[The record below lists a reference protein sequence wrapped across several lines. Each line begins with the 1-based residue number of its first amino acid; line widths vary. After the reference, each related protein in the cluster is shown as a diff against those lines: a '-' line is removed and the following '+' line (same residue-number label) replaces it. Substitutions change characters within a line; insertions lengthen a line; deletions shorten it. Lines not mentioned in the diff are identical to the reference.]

1 MTVSAVPY
9 WRISSYY
16 LFYFAILGAT
26 VPYWNLYLLDIGFT
40 PLEIGW
46 ITAITLAVRVV
57 APNLWGWLADRT
69 GQRMVVVRW
78 GMGLALASFLLV
90 AMDTRFVWIAVT
102 MTLFSFFWN
111 ACLAQFEANTM
122 NHLDGQNS
130 RYGLLRLWGSIG
142 FIGVVGGGGVLLERY
157 GIGLLIPLVEIL
169 IVGALIASLLVPGH
183 PGKTHQHSQQSL
195 FSVLKQ
201 PRVILFLL
209 VVMLMQA
216 SHGPY
221 YTFFSIYL
229 ESLGYSRGLVGYLWA
244 LGVVAEVGVFI
255 LLARWLPVLGVS
267 RVLFF
272 SMVLAVLRWLII
284 GMAADSMVLLL
295 LAQLLHAATFGAFH
309 AAAIAQVHELFSGR
323 NQGRGQ
329 ALFSSVG
336 FGLGGALGGLYSGYA
351 WEGLGPT
358 GAFLIAALLA
368 AIGALLALFLKPST
382 RVVV

>member
-1 MTVSAVPY
+1 
-9 WRISSYY
+9 
-16 LFYFAILGAT
+16 
-26 VPYWNLYLLDIGFT
+26 
-40 PLEIGW
+40 
-46 ITAITLAVRVV
+46 
-57 APNLWGWLADRT
+57 
-69 GQRMVVVRW
+69 MVVVRW
-78 GMGLALASFLLV
+78 GMGFALASFMLV

-122 NHLDGQNS
+122 NHLADQNS

-157 GIGLLIPLVEIL
+157 GIGLLIPLVELL
-169 IVGALIASLLVPGH
+169 IVGALIASLLVPAH
-183 PGKTHQHSQQSL
+183 PGKTHHDSQQSL
-195 FSVLKQ
+195 LSVLKQ
-201 PRVILFLL
+201 PAVILFLL

-284 GMAADSMVLLL
+284 GLAADSMVLLL
-295 LAQLLHAATFGAFH
+295 LAQLLHAATFGSFH
-309 AAAIAQVHELFSGR
+309 AAAIARVHELFSGR

-351 WEGLGPT
+351 WQGLGPT

-368 AIGALLALFLKPST
+368 AIGAVLALFLKPAT
-382 RVVV
+382 QVAI